1 MFTLYLVVPS
11 KKFLFYYL
19 DKTFHFSK
27 QSIHVNEE
35 QATAIQRP
43 ANVHQRILAAAGSGK
58 TTTLSARI
66 AYLIEEYKV
75 PSQSIVLMTFSRNAA
90 HQMKARIES
99 LIGPSQI
106 WAGTFHGLSRGLLKK
121 FAPEKLKTLF
131 FIDELVSMGEEWLH
145 TEKGRK
151 WVGTIKYVFVDEF
164 QDINENQWRMLQRM
178 LHPGA
183 RLIVVGDD
191 CQNIYTW
198 RGSHVKYIL
207 ELEKQVRGL
216 VDDQL
221 RRNYRSRET
230 IIRAANAVMAK
241 IPTLEWKGSMIAEK
255 KGGEKP
261 HVRFFYRM
269 QDESKWILQTIQD
282 ILEDTSIVKKP
293 TIAVLSRTNNDLYRV
308 EEELIMA
315 GLQCRLRDLGID
327 EQSGKGQGATI
338 DLVTLHASKGLEWDI
353 VFIINC
359 NDDVFPSSK
368 KPDAIICERR
378 LFYVGVTRAR
388 DILHISYTRDERSLC
403 RFVREIPNQ
412 LMTYHGL
419 ARYILSDIEIQ
430 EGKKKLR
437 DVLSCLDGDDLHSLR
452 EEGVL
457 SWLSRENLKCAQIF
471 KPGEVWGWPTW
482 AVGEHLGDFQRFLR
496 IWVLRHI
503 AFTTNRPFRETIV
516 EQMLFTLRIFAED
529 REFWL
534 EWSVPLRECIEE
546 FLGGEEN
553 AKAPPSVDYPM
564 MEAWSRKKGLS
575 WQPKDL
581 IRATSIVGKIR
592 GQLRPI
598 RFDTYDLQEFRIAP
612 TRYVVPTE
620 WRADVLRSWRRV
632 VNPALSW
639 KECLVDMWKLGA
651 MALVTEGRNAA
662 LYRAQG
668 MSGKLAEDT
677 LHEYLECLEQRL
689 SEHYVS
695 EKLSNASK
703 VLGLSEQFH
712 YEDLFRECVDI
723 HSEKCIL
730 KIGTSGAVETQDLL
744 YLAMIAWFAQKE
756 GIQTTSVGI
765 FLPLEGRFYTI
776 ELPSGW
782 NEKAERVLQRALV

>member
-1 MFTLYLVVPS
+1 M
-11 KKFLFYYL
+11 
-19 DKTFHFSK
+19 
-27 QSIHVNEE
+27 NEE
-35 QATAIQRP
+35 QATAIRRP

-75 PSQSIVLMTFSRNAA
+75 PPQSIVLMTFSRNAA
-90 HQMKARIES
+90 HQMKSRIES

-106 WAGTFHGLSRGLLKK
+106 WAGTFHGLSRTLLKK

-131 FIDELVSMGEEWLH
+131 FIDELVSMGEEWLY
-145 TEKGRK
+145 TEKGRR
-151 WVGTIKYVFVDEF
+151 WVGTLKYVFVDEF

-183 RLIVVGDD
+183 HLIVVGDD

-198 RGSHVKYIL
+198 RGSHVRYIL
-207 ELEKQVRGL
+207 ELHKEIRGI

-261 HVRFFYRM
+261 QVRFFYRM
-269 QDESKWILQTIQD
+269 QDETKWVLQTIQEALK
-282 ILEDTSIVKKP
+282 IAGKKKI

-308 EEELIMA
+308 EEEFIMA
-315 GLQCRLRDLGID
+315 GLRCRLRDIGID
-327 EQSGKGQGATI
+327 EQSGKESENVI

-353 VFIINC
+353 VFMINC

-388 DILHISYTRDERSLC
+388 EILHVSYTRDERSLC

-419 ARYILSDIEIQ
+419 ARYCLSDVEIQ
-430 EGKKKLR
+430 EGKKRLR
-437 DVLSCLDGDDLHSLR
+437 DVLACLDGDDLHSLR

-457 SWLSRENLKCAQIF
+457 SWLSRENLTCSQIF
-471 KPGEVWGWPTW
+471 QPGEVWGWPSW

-496 IWVLRHI
+496 IWVLRQI
-503 AFTTNRPFRETIV
+503 AFTTNRPFRETVV
-516 EQMLFTLRIFAED
+516 EQMLFTLRIFSED
-529 REFWL
+529 KEFWTL
-534 EWSVPLRECIEE
+534 WSSELRECIEE

-553 AKAPPSVDYPM
+553 AKAPPSVDYATM
-564 MEAWSRKKGLS
+564 DTWAKRRGLAWE
-575 WQPKDL
+575 PKDL
-581 IRATSIVGKIR
+581 IRATSIVAKIR

-598 RFDTYDLQEFRIAP
+598 RFDSYNLNEFRIAP
-612 TRYVVPTE
+612 VRYVVPTE

-632 VNPALSW
+632 SNPEISW

-651 MALVTEGRNAA
+651 MFLVTEGRNAA

-668 MSGKLAEDT
+668 MSGRLAEDS
-677 LHEYLECLEQRL
+677 LHEFLECLENRL
-689 SEHYVS
+689 NEWFASSSEIQ
-695 EKLSNASK
+695 

-712 YEDLFRECVDI
+712 YEDVFRECVDI
-723 HSEKCIL
+723 HSDSCIW
-730 KIGTSGAVETQDLL
+730 KIGSTVETQELL
-744 YLAMIAWFAQKE
+744 YLAMIAWFAGKE
-756 GIQTTSVGI
+756 GIRITSIGI
-765 FLPLEGRFYTI
+765 FLPLEGRFYKI
-776 ELPSGW
+776 VLPQDW
-782 NEKAERVLQRALV
+782 FQKAEIVLEKALR

>member
-1 MFTLYLVVPS
+1 
-11 KKFLFYYL
+11 
-19 DKTFHFSK
+19 
-27 QSIHVNEE
+27 
-35 QATAIQRP
+35 
-43 ANVHQRILAAAGSGK
+43 
-58 TTTLSARI
+58 
-66 AYLIEEYKV
+66 
-75 PSQSIVLMTFSRNAA
+75 MTFSRNAA
-90 HQMKARIES
+90 HQMKSRIES

-106 WAGTFHGLSRGLLKK
+106 WAGTFHGLSRSLLKK

-131 FIDELVSMGEEWLH
+131 FIDELVSMGEEWLY

-151 WVGTIKYVFVDEF
+151 WVGTLKYVFVDEF

-198 RGSHVKYIL
+198 RGSHVRYIL
-207 ELEKQVRGL
+207 ERHKEVRGI

-261 HVRFFYRM
+261 QVRFFYRM
-269 QDESKWILQTIQD
+269 QDETKWVLQTIQEALKIAD
-282 ILEDTSIVKKP
+282 KKKI

-308 EEELIMA
+308 EEEFIMA
-315 GLQCRLRDLGID
+315 GLRCRLRDIGID
-327 EQSGKGQGATI
+327 EQSGKETGNVI

-353 VFIINC
+353 VFMINC

-388 DILHISYTRDERSLC
+388 EILHLSYTRDERSLC

-419 ARYILSDIEIQ
+419 ARYCLSDVEIQ
-430 EGKKKLR
+430 EGKKRLR
-437 DVLSCLDGDDLHSLR
+437 DVLACLDGDDLHNLR

-457 SWLSRENLKCAQIF
+457 SWLSRENLTCSQIF
-471 KPGEVWGWPTW
+471 KPGEVWGWPSW

-496 IWVLRHI
+496 IWVLRQI
-503 AFTTNRPFRETIV
+503 AFTTNRPFRETVV
-516 EQMLFTLRIFAED
+516 EQMLFTLRIFSED
-529 REFWL
+529 KEFWSL
-534 EWSVPLRECIEE
+534 WSSELRECIEE

-553 AKAPPSVDYPM
+553 AKAPPSVDYATM
-564 MEAWSRKKGLS
+564 DGWARRKGLA
-575 WQPKDL
+575 WEPKDL

-598 RFDTYDLQEFRIAP
+598 RFDSYSLDEFRIAP
-612 TRYVVPTE
+612 VRYVVPTE

-632 VNPALSW
+632 SNTEMSW

-651 MALVTEGRNAA
+651 MFLVTEGRNAA

-668 MSGKLAEDT
+668 MSSKLAEDS
-677 LHEYLECLEQRL
+677 LHEFLECLEKRL
-689 SEHYVS
+689 NEWFASSSEIQ
-695 EKLSNASK
+695 

-712 YEDLFRECVDI
+712 YEDVFRECVDI
-723 HSEKCIL
+723 HSDGCIW
-730 KIGTSGAVETQDLL
+730 KIGSTVETQELL
-744 YLAMIAWFAQKE
+744 YLAMIAWFAGKE
-756 GIQTTSVGI
+756 GIRITSIGI
-765 FLPLEGRFYTI
+765 FLPLEGRFYKIVLPTDWFKKA
-776 ELPSGW
+776 ELVL
-782 NEKAERVLQRALV
+782 EKALR

>member
-1 MFTLYLVVPS
+1 M
-11 KKFLFYYL
+11 
-19 DKTFHFSK
+19 
-27 QSIHVNEE
+27 
-35 QATAIQRP
+35 
-43 ANVHQRILAAAGSGK
+43 HQRILAAAGSGK

-75 PSQSIVLMTFSRNAA
+75 PPQSIVLMTFSRNAA
-90 HQMKARIES
+90 HQMKSRIES

-106 WAGTFHGLSRGLLKK
+106 WAGTFHGLSRSLLKK

-131 FIDELVSMGEEWLH
+131 FIDELVSMGEEWLY

-151 WVGTIKYVFVDEF
+151 WVGTLKYVFVDEF

-198 RGSHVKYIL
+198 RGSHVRYIL
-207 ELEKQVRGL
+207 ELHKEVRGI

-261 HVRFFYRM
+261 QVRFFYRM
-269 QDESKWILQTIQD
+269 QDETKWVLQTIQEALK
-282 ILEDTSIVKKP
+282 IAGKKKI

-308 EEELIMA
+308 EEEFIMA
-315 GLQCRLRDLGID
+315 GLRCRLRDIGID
-327 EQSGKGQGATI
+327 EQSGKETGNVI

-353 VFIINC
+353 VFMINC

-388 DILHISYTRDERSLC
+388 EILHLSYTRDERSLC

-419 ARYILSDIEIQ
+419 ARYCLSDVEIQ
-430 EGKKKLR
+430 EGKKRLR
-437 DVLSCLDGDDLHSLR
+437 DVLACLDGDDLHSLR
-452 EEGVL
+452 EDGVL
-457 SWLSRENLKCAQIF
+457 SWLSRENLKCSQIF
-471 KPGEVWGWPTW
+471 KGGEVWGWPSW

-496 IWVLRHI
+496 IWVLRQI
-503 AFTTNRPFRETIV
+503 AFTTNRPFRETTV
-516 EQMLFTLRIFAED
+516 EQMLFTLRIFSED

-534 EWSVPLRECIEE
+534 HWSSELRECIEE

-553 AKAPPSVDYPM
+553 AKAPPSVDYAM
-564 MEAWSRKKGLS
+564 MDAWARRKGLA
-575 WQPKDL
+575 WEPKDL
-581 IRATSIVGKIR
+581 IRATSIVAKIR

-598 RFDTYDLQEFRIAP
+598 RFDSYNLDEFRIAP
-612 TRYVVPTE
+612 VRYVVPTE

-632 VNPALSW
+632 SNPELSW

-651 MALVTEGRNAA
+651 MFLVTEGRNAA

-668 MSGKLAEDT
+668 MSGRLAEDT
-677 LHEYLECLEQRL
+677 LHEFLECLEHRL
-689 SEHYVS
+689 NEWIASSSEMQ
-695 EKLSNASK
+695 

-712 YEDLFRECVDI
+712 YEDVFRECVDI
-723 HSEKCIL
+723 HSEGCIW
-730 KIGTSGAVETQDLL
+730 KISSTVETQELL
-744 YLAMIAWFAQKE
+744 YLAMIAWFAEKE
-756 GIQTTSVGI
+756 GIHITSVGI
-765 FLPLEGRFYTI
+765 ALPLEGRFYKI
-776 ELPSGW
+776 DLPSDW
-782 NEKAERVLQRALV
+782 FKKAEIVLEKALR